1 LSSTRNPSSS
11 PGLDLPVTTPPP
23 PPPPQQP
30 SQPSSSSGGDES
42 KESSSV
48 ATTGTTFKML
58 VFIVAIQLFA
68 LFITKVN
75 APVVAE
81 SGVQY
86 DVAGTSSGGSLAN
99 ALILVFFVFLATL
112 AAVWLVRQRR
122 VKVFMAF
129 IFLGTSIALF
139 LLTLLSSLSV
149 TSSYMD
155 PNSSFYLSLAFASAT
170 VVILALVTLHRIPS
184 GFALLL
190 TGLLSAEVG
199 SYFASTIPI
208 LTAMILPLVFSL
220 YDIYTVFRGPLR
232 SLVTT
237 LPMDSLS
244 AVSSKIG
251 DFSIGTGDTVFY
263 AMVPAL
269 AYYRFAI
276 SSAFVALVAVD
287 IGVAITLYLLSR
299 AKLLPGLPIPMFLGM
314 AVLLVFYF
322 R

>member
-1 LSSTRNPSSS
+1 MSS
-11 PGLDLPVTTPPP
+11 PTAPDI
-23 PPPPQQP
+23 PPQVP
-30 SQPSSSSGGDES
+30 SQQPPEAPGDGDNAGDS
-42 KESSSV
+42 
-48 ATTGTTFKML
+48 AAAGTTFKML

-75 APVVAE
+75 APVVQA
-81 SGVQY
+81 SGVQVG
-86 DVAGTSSGGSLAN
+86 DIAGTSSGGSLAN
-99 ALILVFFVFLATL
+99 ALILVFFVFLATV
-112 AAVWLVRQRR
+112 AAVWLVKQRR
-122 VKVFMAF
+122 VKVFTTF
-129 IFLGTSIALF
+129 IFLGTAIALF
-139 LLTLLSSLSV
+139 LLTLLSLLSV
-149 TSSYMD
+149 TASYMNPYD
-155 PNSSFYLSLAFASAT
+155 SLYLSLAFASAT
-170 VVILALVTLHRIPS
+170 VVILALITLHRIPS
-184 GFALLL
+184 GYALIV

-208 LTAMILPLVFSL
+208 LTALLLPLVFSL
-220 YDIYTVFRGPLR
+220 YDIYTVFKGPLR

-237 LPMDSLS
+237 IPVESMS

-287 IGVAITLYLLSR
+287 VGVVITLYLLSK

-314 AVLLVFYF
+314 AVLLVLYF